1 MQKFKPY
8 FEKFY
13 SIEDM
18 LDDAFRLTGKTPLSN
33 LKSNF
38 DISTSSREKIITN
51 EKDVQFLY
59 TCVGIKKTDL
69 NANIIGNKLVIK
81 GESEN
86 VFGKTSITKEIS
98 LLSSYDKNN
107 IEIKLEEGILLVKIG
122 IIEPIKTKIE
132 IK

>member
-13 SIEDM
+13 FIEDM

-107 IEIKLEEGILLVKIG
+107 IEIKLEEAILLVKIG

>member
-51 EKDVQFLY
+51 EKDIQFLY
-59 TCVGIKKTDL
+59 TCVGIKK
-69 NANIIGNKLVIK
+69 NRFKR
-81 GESEN
+81 
-86 VFGKTSITKEIS
+86 
-98 LLSSYDKNN
+98 
-107 IEIKLEEGILLVKIG
+107 
-122 IIEPIKTKIE
+122 
-132 IK
+132 

>member
-1 MQKFKPY
+1 
-8 FEKFY
+8 
-13 SIEDM
+13 M
-18 LDDAFRLTGKTPLSN
+18 LVL
-33 LKSNF
+33 
-38 DISTSSREKIITN
+38 
-51 EKDVQFLY
+51 
-59 TCVGIKKTDL
+59 KKTDL